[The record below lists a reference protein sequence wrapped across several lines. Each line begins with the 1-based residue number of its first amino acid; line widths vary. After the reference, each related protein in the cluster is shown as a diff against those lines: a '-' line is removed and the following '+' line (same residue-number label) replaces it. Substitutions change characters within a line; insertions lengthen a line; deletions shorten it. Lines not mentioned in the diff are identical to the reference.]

1 MTTQFK
7 TNLAALLAALAIL
20 ALPTAANAGA
30 HRVRPSEAEPML
42 VGDYVQDGL
51 FLHYDGRANG
61 GVNGDGT
68 ANHVSSTS
76 EWVNLGSAGPSFD
89 LGYYKDTRVPDPDSW
104 SLTGRVFARHSGSTS
119 SDKSITDKDSEYC
132 FKVKSTDFVAG
143 TNFTVQAAVYA
154 DLNDNYR
161 TNDCK
166 SWIFYPMSANTGKF
180 LLGLDHTPV
189 GRSTVVR
196 DSFYLSQNTPLGGYP
211 HFTNDLVNGKHVY
224 KYATGI
230 RNGNKAMLFD
240 DLPIPTSGDGYVIKA
255 SGYVNT
261 EYNITNLLVGFGFQ
275 GKIYNIRYYYD
286 KVLTEDELKWNRL
299 VDQARIYGKLTT
311 NVVVRV
317 APASGETEYSEE
329 EYYAVDPDGATFS
342 APASTLG
349 GTAYLGAYTVETWDG
364 SAWSDEATIEGTSC
378 GVAFDTDAKVR
389 ITWQWR
395 IPGAHQIY
403 PAAAEPMRVTDYIQD
418 GLYLHYDGIR
428 NQGADA
434 AHNSTATKWVNLGSG
449 GTGYNLAKTINPA
462 ATEGPGEWLDD
473 GYYFNGG
480 LSYTSFFVNKRIE
493 VSPDFTVQALLD
505 AKPGDQTTNG
515 VKVTGYVFC
524 PTEALIDKSTGS
536 QYTDGKHGAWKFWS
550 MQIRSDNR
558 ISPVAFQQLQPYAS
572 LYGSADVAFTYA
584 TEMMDGGTNIVV
596 FSGTEPPWTAGPSGG
611 HLATNAN
618 YEFSADSFI
627 VKDFR
632 IGNGNGS
639 KEGMKGTI
647 KSFRHY
653 NGKKLT
659 TDELKWN
666 RLVDDARFNGVVTTN
681 IVVRVAPAP
690 GGTEYSEEECYA
702 VDPAGATF
710 TAPAGTVVFNGQDFV
725 AKAYTLET
733 WTGEGWGEAETFYGT
748 SFTAAFDPE
757 AKVRL
762 TWKWRAVAWR
772 SAGEYD
778 VGDYVQ
784 DGLVLHYDGIR
795 NAGADAAHDGAA
807 LSWANLGSGA
817 GFDLE
822 RWSHNTLT
830 TNETGEMVGEW
841 LHGDGTQGAWTDR
854 GFAFAHFSLFGTA
867 TPLAVSNY
875 TIQVLGDAH
884 VDAQQNENFTTN
896 ALRRST
902 NTGYV
907 FFGTNKDGEE
917 DPDVAR
923 RWTRLGVALRHDMP
937 NGGVTGGG
945 EPSHRGTY
953 ALADYFLGKTDRD
966 SARATVTNDT
976 LRYFT
981 AVFDVESAERA
992 SLAATEGVTFTNTLY
1007 AYFENSAS
1015 AEPGL
1020 NGNVYGG
1027 APWHTSGELSYG
1039 FTLGGQ
1045 TSPDI
1050 LYDGQNLTGE
1060 LKNIRYYDR
1069 VLGESELVRNRQVDD
1084 ARFFGVTPT
1093 NVIVRSSS
1101 DFLRGN
1107 EEEGAYALSPAGY
1120 TFSAPARVEYGGK
1133 TYLCTGYTVER
1144 WNFDLDGWGESE
1156 TVRGATS
1163 VSAAAGDAMRI
1174 TWQWASSSGIV
1185 IGVE

>member
-1 MTTQFK
+1 MTMQFK
-7 TNLAALLAALAIL
+7 TNRAALLAALAIL

-68 ANHVSSTS
+68 ANHVSSTQ
-76 EWVNLGSAGPSFD
+76 EWANLGSGGAGYDLGRDPTVTDTSYPKADKWFDTYRMFD
-89 LGYYKDTRVPDPDSW
+89 LA
-104 SLTGRVFARHSGSTS
+104 TGRDYDRFQVQSPLTL
-119 SDKSITDKDSEYC
+119 
-132 FKVKSTDFVAG
+132 G
-143 TNFTVQAAVYA
+143 TNFTMQAAVDA
-154 DLNDNYR
+154 NAEDNYR
-161 TNDCK
+161 TDAE
-166 SWIFYPMSANTGKF
+166 WIFYPRSEPSSVVDRL
-180 LLGLDHTPV
+180 LLGITAKAHNSNLYPKH
-189 GRSTVVR
+189 
-196 DSFYLSQNTPLGGYP
+196 SFYFRQTEQLGSKGYTY
-211 HFTNDLVNGKHVY
+211 FLNDPVTY
-224 KYATGI
+224 TYATAI
-230 RNGNKAMLFD
+230 RNGNKAMLFEGTD
-240 DLPIPTSGDGYVIKA
+240 IPTAGSGFYQTNDFANANKEYVLQ
-255 SGYVNT
+255 YP
-261 EYNITNLLVGFGFQ
+261 LVGFGWR
-275 GKIYNIRYYYD
+275 GKIYNVRYYYD
-286 KVLTEDELKWNRL
+286 KVLSEDELKWNRL
-299 VDQARIYGKLTT
+299 VDQARIYGELTT

-317 APASGETEYSEE
+317 APAPGETAYSEE
-329 EYYAVDPDGATFS
+329 EYYAVDHDGATFA
-342 APASTLG
+342 APASTTGTYYLG
-349 GTAYLGAYTVETWDG
+349 GYTVETWDG
-364 SAWSDEATIEGTSC
+364 SGWSAEEVHEGMSLA
-378 GVAFDTDAKVR
+378 VAFAPESKIR
-389 ITWQWR
+389 LTWQWR
-395 IPGAHQIY
+395 VPGAHRIY
-403 PAAAEPMRVTDYIQD
+403 PDSAEPMLVSDYVQD

-428 NQGADA
+428 NQGANE
-434 AHNSTATKWVNLGSG
+434 AHSSTATTWVNLGSG
-449 GTGYNLAKTINPA
+449 GTGYNLSKATAAA
-462 ATEGPGEWLDD
+462 ATEGPGEWRDD
-473 GYYFNGG
+473 GYYFNGY
-480 LSYTSFFVNKRIE
+480 LSYTGFSVSKRIE
-493 VSPDFTVQALLD
+493 VEPDFTSQALLD

-515 VKVTGYVFC
+515 VKVTAYVFC
-524 PTEALIDKSTGS
+524 PTDALVDKSTDS
-536 QYTDGKHGAWKFWS
+536 LYTDGEHGAWKYWS
-550 MQIRSDNR
+550 MQIRGSDNR
-558 ISPVAFQQLQPYAS
+558 ISPVAFQQKKQYAS
-572 LYGSADVAFTYA
+572 LYGSADVAFTDV
-584 TEMMDGGTNIVV
+584 TEMMDGGTNVVV
-596 FSGTEPPWTAGPSGG
+596 FSGTEPPWDDTPKTSGAASRRQVANAG
-611 HLATNAN
+611 
-618 YEFSADSFI
+618 YEFENQSFI
-627 VKDFR
+627 VRDFR

-639 KEGMKGTI
+639 KEGMKGTV

-659 TDELKWN
+659 VDELKWN
-666 RLVDDARFNGVVTTN
+666 RLVDDARFNGAVTTN

-690 GGTEYSEEECYA
+690 GGTEYSEEEMYA

-830 TNETGEMVGEW
+830 TNEAGEIVGEW

-884 VDAQQNENFTTN
+884 VDAQQYENFTTN

-917 DPDVAR
+917 DLDVAR

-945 EPSHRGTY
+945 EPAHRGTY

-981 AVFDVESAERA
+981 AVLDIESAERA

-1045 TSPDI
+1045 SSPDL

-1093 NVIVRSSS
+1093 NVVVRSSS

-1107 EEEGAYALSPAGY
+1107 EEEGAYALSPDGY

-1144 WNFDLDGWGESE
+1144 WNFDLDDWGESE

-1174 TWQWASSSGIV
+1174 TWQWASSNGIV